1 MSSPVELQEIRREQ
15 REEGSIFLDQIRFHG
30 SPAVAGGRFRI
41 LMNGKKVSQ
50 KGTSGRVN

>member
-1 MSSPVELQEIRREQ
+1 MSSPVELQEIRSEQ
-15 REEGSIFLDQIRFHG
+15 REEGSIFLGQIRFHG
-30 SPAVAGGRFRI
+30 SAAVASGRFRI